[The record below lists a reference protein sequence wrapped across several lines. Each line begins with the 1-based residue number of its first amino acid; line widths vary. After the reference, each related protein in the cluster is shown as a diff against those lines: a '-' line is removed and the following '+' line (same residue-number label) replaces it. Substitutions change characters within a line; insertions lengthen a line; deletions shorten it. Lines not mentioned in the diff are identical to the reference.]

1 MNNFISI
8 FNSVQNGYQM
18 ENDSHPHL
26 SPDLLFSLQI
36 KMPRCEMGLL
46 NSFFPLDGGGEG
58 VELLDE
64 GEHDPPVDERVP
76 QLPRADILV
85 LKHAC
90 SILRQSSNPV
100 CDFSMT
106 EQVRLCAVQGDPS
119 GGEPGLG

>member
-1 MNNFISI
+1 
-8 FNSVQNGYQM
+8 
-18 ENDSHPHL
+18 
-26 SPDLLFSLQI
+26 
-36 KMPRCEMGLL
+36 MGLL

-90 SILRQSSNPV
+90 SIFIQSSNPV